1 MRPEFSSSDDTAP
14 ISLVRRSL
22 PSANSLRPM
31 GIDVKPSDR
40 PLSDVDLAAR
50 RERLQRIVIGALAG
64 CGLILL
70 AAAGAQVA
78 RASASASPPQ
88 AGAAPAHLT
97 GPAAEQSSPE
107 VAETPEPKA
116 AASPAPTPAD
126 VPTIGTLRLRWPA
139 VPGHVWLD
147 GEKVTSSSAVVACG
161 THELRVG
168 AKGRARTVAIP
179 CGGELRVAR

>member
-1 MRPEFSSSDDTAP
+1 MRREFSSSDDAAP

-22 PSANSLRPM
+22 PSASSLRPVDF
-31 GIDVKPSDR
+31 DVKPSEGR
-40 PLSDVDLAAR
+40 ASDAALAAH

-88 AGAAPAHLT
+88 AAPAQAHAAGAA
-97 GPAAEQSSPE
+97 AEPSPPE
-107 VAETPEPKA
+107 VAEAAEPKA
-116 AASPAPTPAD
+116 PAPPPAD

-168 AKGRARTVAIP
+168 AKGHARTVAIP